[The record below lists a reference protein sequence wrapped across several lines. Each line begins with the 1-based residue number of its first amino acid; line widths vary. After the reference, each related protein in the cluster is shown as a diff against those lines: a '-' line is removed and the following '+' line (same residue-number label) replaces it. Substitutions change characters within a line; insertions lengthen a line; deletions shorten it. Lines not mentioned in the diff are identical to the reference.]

1 LINLIQFPAT
11 DQIYNNFYHATFTA
25 IARNV
30 TYQRNTAMQK
40 DPRTSKLFDDT
51 SVAQLLAQALSAFQA
66 GNYFEAHRLCVIVI
80 DKDKKNIVALHLSGV
95 IEALQKNTENA
106 LRFFDRALK
115 IDPHNADILADK
127 GNVLTELG
135 QHHEALL
142 CYQQAVAINA
152 GHWRALQNQGA
163 TLLLLK
169 RFAEAL
175 AVFDRLLQL
184 IPNHAPAF
192 NNRGEALKELGRDEE
207 AVASYRQ
214 ATVLDPQN
222 MEVWSNLGDGL
233 FKLKRHDEAFDA
245 YDKAL
250 ALKPDLAEAWLGRGN
265 VCFDFKRYDEASSA
279 YDKALSL
286 KPDLAEAWLGRGN
299 IFNKLKRR
307 DEAFGAY
314 GKALSLKADL
324 AGAWLGRGN
333 VFYECGRY
341 EEAFA
346 AYEKTLALKPNL
358 AAAWLGRGNVFFELK
373 RNDDAL
379 GAYDKAF
386 ALKSDLAEAWLGRG
400 NVYFRL
406 KRYDEASDAYDKA
419 LSLDPGLIGL
429 EGLRLHTIMH
439 LCDWKSFAAECAHL
453 NLSVR
458 NGNANATPFP
468 FLATSSSPHDQL
480 KCAKLWIA
488 NKFPAAEKPVWQGA
502 RSNHD
507 RIRVAYVSADFRH
520 QPMAYLLAGLFECH
534 DRSRFETVA
543 ISLGP
548 DDKSEIRKRLE
559 TALERFI
566 DVATY
571 SDDQIAGLIA
581 ELEIDILV
589 DLMGF
594 TALARTGIFA
604 KRPAPIQVNYLGY
617 PGTMGAGYIDYI
629 LADQIVV
636 PQAQYPS
643 YSEKVISLPDSY
655 YPTSYQINDAKRS
668 LTERAFTRT
677 ELGLP
682 ATGFVFCCFNN
693 TYKILPHVF
702 DCWMRILKQV
712 GGSVLWLL
720 TDHATAINN
729 LRKEAA
735 ARGVGSERLIFAN
748 SMSQPDHLARHRLA
762 DLFLDTLPYNAHTT
776 ASDALWMGL
785 PVLTLRGETFA
796 GRVAASLLTAIHLP
810 ELITTTPEAYERM
823 AVDLATHPE
832 KLAVVKRK
840 LGENRLTTMLFDTK
854 LFTKDIEAAYT
865 KMYERHQ
872 AGLLPDH
879 IVIPS

>member
-1 LINLIQFPAT
+1 
-11 DQIYNNFYHATFTA
+11 
-25 IARNV
+25 
-30 TYQRNTAMQK
+30 MQK
-40 DPRTSKLFDDT
+40 DPRTSKLSDDT
-51 SVAQLLAQALSAFQA
+51 SVAQLLAQAISAFQA
-66 GNYFEAHRLCVIVI
+66 GNIFEAHRLCAIVI

-95 IEALQKNTENA
+95 IEAMRKNTKDA
-106 LRFFDRALK
+106 LRLFDRALR
-115 IDPHNADILADK
+115 ISPHNADILADK
-127 GNVLTELG
+127 GNVLTQLG
-135 QHHEALL
+135 QHHDALL
-142 CYQQAVAINA
+142 CYQQAVSVND

-175 AVFDRLLQL
+175 DTFDRLLR
-184 IPNHAPAF
+184 IVPNHAPAF

-222 MEVWSNLGDGL
+222 MEAWSNLGDGL
-233 FKLKRHDEAFDA
+233 FKLKRHDEAFGA

-265 VCFDFKRYDEASSA
+265 VCFDLKRYDEAASA

-299 IFNKLKRR
+299 VFNKLKRR

-314 GKALSLKADL
+314 DKALGLKADL

-333 VFYECGRY
+333 VFYERGRY

-346 AYEKTLALKPNL
+346 AYDKTLALKPDL
-358 AAAWLGRGNVFFELK
+358 ADAWLGRGNVFFELK

-379 GAYDKAF
+379 GAYDKAL
-386 ALKSDLAEAWLGRG
+386 AHKSDLAEAWLGRG
-400 NVYFRL
+400 NVFFRL

-429 EGLRLHTIMH
+429 EGLRLHTKMH
-439 LCDWKSFAAECAHL
+439 LCDWNSFDADCAHL
-453 NLSVR
+453 DSSVR
-458 NGNANATPFP
+458 NGNANATPLP
-468 FLATSSSPHDQL
+468 FLATSSSPDDQL
-480 KCAKLWIA
+480 QCAKLWIA
-488 NKFPAAEKPVWQGA
+488 EKYPASEKPVWQGA
-502 RSNHD
+502 RFSHD

-520 QPMAYLLAGLFECH
+520 QPMSYLLAGLFECH
-534 DRSRFETVA
+534 DRSRFEIVA

-559 TALERFI
+559 TAVERFI
-566 DVATY
+566 DVRES
-571 SDDQIAGLIA
+571 SDDQIAGLISDS
-581 ELEIDILV
+581 EVDILI

-594 TALARTGIFA
+594 TAMARTGIFA
-604 KRPAPIQVNYLGY
+604 RRPAPIQVSYLGY
-617 PGTMGAGYIDYI
+617 PGTLGADYVNYI
-629 LADQIVV
+629 LADRIVV
-636 PQAQYPS
+636 PQADYHR
-643 YSEKVISLPDSY
+643 YFEKVVSLPDSY

-668 LTERAFTRT
+668 GAERAFTRA

-693 TYKILPHVF
+693 AYKILPHVF
-702 DCWMRILKQV
+702 DCWMRVLSQV
-712 GGSVLWLL
+712 DGSVLWLL
-720 TDHATAINN
+720 TDNATAKNN
-729 LRKEAA
+729 LRREAE
-735 ARGVGSERLIFAN
+735 ARGVNSARLIFAN
-748 SMSQPDHLARHRLA
+748 SMPQPDHLARHRLA

-776 ASDALWMGL
+776 ASDALWMGV
-785 PVLTLRGETFA
+785 PVLTLGGETFA

-840 LGENRLTTMLFDTK
+840 LGENRLTTPLFDTK
-854 LFTKDIEAAYT
+854 LFTKHIEAAYT
-865 KMYERHQ
+865 AIYQRHQ
-872 AGLLPDH
+872 AGLAPDH
-879 IVIPS
+879 VAVPK